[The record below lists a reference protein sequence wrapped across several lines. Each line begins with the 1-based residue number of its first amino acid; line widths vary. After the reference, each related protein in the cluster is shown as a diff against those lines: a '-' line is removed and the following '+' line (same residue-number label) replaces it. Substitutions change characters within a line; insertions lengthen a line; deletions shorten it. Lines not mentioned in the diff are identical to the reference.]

1 MILLRYGS
9 SSSLSRSQSIGN
21 VLDSFM
27 SSISVSP
34 LSFSSGQL
42 DVPRVNSR
50 RRLSN
55 IEQFSDKNSSSSS
68 SLSMP
73 ASRLDYRRHSASP
86 EPLIQR
92 LSGFSSD
99 DRAKSGSSCEGYSAQ
114 FVEEEEAAANYNY
127 LPKPFAKMN
136 GHSSQDN
143 QLQHHQLQYNHQEF
157 LSLNT
162 LGMSNLASSQQSTNL
177 PHQHHHSS
185 DHIDGNK
192 LTFKG
197 KGTRKISTD
206 NSNLFTQNSNVQLL
220 SSKKLPSLEK
230 GLDVKW
236 EVREGTNSC
245 IQFISFPLQSLTS
258 QEKRWQKVHTHIV
271 ILYCMMSGLS

>member
-1 MILLRYGS
+1 MLQYNSTRRCPTTLSMILLRYGS
-9 SSSLSRSQSIGN
+9 NSSLGRSQSIGN

-34 LSFSSGQL
+34 YLSFSSGQL

-50 RRLSN
+50 HRLSN
-55 IEQFSDKNSSSSS
+55 AEPFSDRNSSSNS

-99 DRAKSGSSCEGYSAQ
+99 ERAKSGSSCEGYSAQ

-136 GHSSQDN
+136 GHSSQEH
-143 QLQHHQLQYNHQEF
+143 QLQHHQLQHDHQRF
-157 LSLNT
+157 LSMST
-162 LGMSNLASSQQSTNL
+162 LGMSSASSQQSTNSS
-177 PHQHHHSS
+177 HQHHHSS

-197 KGTRKISTD
+197 KGTRKISTEN
-206 NSNLFTQNSNVQLL
+206 NSLFTHNSTVQLL

-236 EVREGTNSC
+236 EVRKGGNSYME
-245 IQFISFPLQSLTS
+245 FISLPL
-258 QEKRWQKVHTHIV
+258 
-271 ILYCMMSGLS
+271 

>member
-1 MILLRYGS
+1 MILLRCGS
-9 SSSLSRSQSIGN
+9 NSSLSRSQSIGN

-27 SSISVSP
+27 SSLTVSP

-50 RRLSN
+50 RHLSN
-55 IEQFSDKNSSSSS
+55 AEQFSDKQSTSNS

-73 ASRLDYRRHSASP
+73 TTSRLDYRRHSASP

-99 DRAKSGSSCEGYSAQ
+99 ERAKSGSSSEGYSAQ
-114 FVEEEEAAANYNY
+114 FVEEEEAAAANYNY

-136 GHSSQDN
+136 GHSSQEH
-143 QLQHHQLQYNHQEF
+143 QLQHHQQYDHQRF
-157 LSLNT
+157 LSLST
-162 LGMSNLASSQQSTNL
+162 LGMSSHASSQQSTNL
-177 PHQHHHSS
+177 SHQHHHSS
-185 DHIDGNK
+185 DYIDGNK

-197 KGTRKISTD
+197 KGTRKISTENND
-206 NSNLFTQNSNVQLL
+206 LFTHNSNVQLL
-220 SSKKLPSLEK
+220 SSKKLSSLDK

-236 EVREGTNSC
+236 EV
-245 IQFISFPLQSLTS
+245 
-258 QEKRWQKVHTHIV
+258 
-271 ILYCMMSGLS
+271 